1 MVGKVCGRPQQ
12 GRNFL
17 RLCTASKINMKFL
30 AAVLHLTYVGLHD
43 QKPFITLLLFFS
55 FFVSCSW
62 LPVHRQCC
70 HFPNWPGTRNL
81 DTPRARDFFRFSSF
95 LFLSFF
101 LSFFFVFTSLSFFSH
116 SVCLTVSAFC
126 MPCDYRRMYS
136 SRLVITFLARCGL
149 LEKRAYMPFL
159 SLSFFAY
166 CIFETSLGIL
176 VQFYAAHP

>member
-1 MVGKVCGRPQQ
+1 MTRSHSLHYSCFSLSLSPALGFLYTDSVAIFLIGLELETSTHPGQ
-12 GRNFL
+12 GISFV
-17 RLCTASKINMKFL
+17 F
-30 AAVLHLTYVGLHD
+30 
-43 QKPFITLLLFFS
+43 LLFF
-55 FFVSCSW
+55 F
-62 LPVHRQCC
+62 
-70 HFPNWPGTRNL
+70 
-81 DTPRARDFFRFSSF
+81 
-95 LFLSFF
+95 FLSFF

-159 SLSFFAY
+159 SLSLSLFAY
-166 CIFETSLGIL
+166 CSFETSLGIL